1 MEHPRP
7 VRPPGENVELIRGL
21 HNLRDRHRGCVATIG
36 NFDGVHLG
44 HRAIL
49 AQLLARA
56 VSRKLPSMLICFE
69 PQPQEFFAGG
79 NAPPRL
85 TRLREKL
92 ELLAA
97 TRLSRVLLL
106 RFDGELASRSPGD
119 FINDILV
126 EGLGVRD
133 LVVGDDFRFGRNGEG
148 NFDLL
153 LEEGARHG
161 FELIKRATFC
171 AANGRVSSSWIRDAL
186 ANGELDLAAE
196 LLGRPFSI
204 GGRVGHGRQLGRTIG
219 FATAN
224 IALRRVA
231 SPVRGVYAVRV
242 AGLGEELLPAVANL
256 GRRPTVDG
264 ERDML
269 EVHLFDFDGDV
280 YGRHLRVEF
289 VQRIRDERRFPSL
302 DALKQQITSD
312 AAAARKLLGI

>member
-1 MEHPRP
+1 M
-7 VRPPGENVELIRGL
+7 ELIRGL
-21 HNLRDRHRGCVATIG
+21 HNLRARHHGCVATIG

-56 VSRKLPSMLICFE
+56 TARKLPSTLICFE
-69 PQPQEFFAGG
+69 PQPQEFFAGA

-92 ELLAA
+92 ELLAE

-106 RFDGELASRSPGD
+106 RFNRELASQSPQE
-119 FINDILV
+119 FISEVLV
-126 EGLGVRD
+126 RGLGVRD
-133 LVVGDDFRFGRNGEG
+133 LVVGDDFRFGRKGEG

-153 LEEGARHG
+153 VEEGARHG
-161 FELIKRATFC
+161 FEVRKRATFC
-171 AANGRVSSSWIRDAL
+171 AARGRVSSSWIRDAL

-196 LLGRPFSI
+196 LLGRPFRIS
-204 GGRVGHGRQLGRTIG
+204 GRVGRGRQLGRTIG

-231 SPVRGVYAVRV
+231 SPLRGVYAVRV
-242 AGLGEELLPAVANL
+242 LGLGDAPRPGVANL
-256 GRRPTVDG
+256 GRRPTIDG
-264 ERDML
+264 EREIL

-280 YGRHLRVEF
+280 YGRHLCVEF
-289 VQRIRDERRFPSL
+289 AHRIRDERRFESL
-302 DALKQQITSD
+302 DALKTQISRD
-312 AAAARKLLGI
+312 AAAARELLGA